1 MRIILRKSGSDGGRL
16 LEMILCLNGG
26 NTIFISLIES
36 GKIEKIL
43 FEMWQSIVLHLEII
57 GELFQWIEYLIK
69 IPVIFCIVKN
79 EQSEIV
85 EIVVQK
91 SSDSVR
97 LLYIQSLIYDLWM
110 SVQ

>member
-43 FEMWQSIVLHLEII
+43 FEM
-57 GELFQWIEYLIK
+57 
-69 IPVIFCIVKN
+69 
-79 EQSEIV
+79 
-85 EIVVQK
+85 
-91 SSDSVR
+91 
-97 LLYIQSLIYDLWM
+97 
-110 SVQ
+110 